1 MCVLETYLTHQ
12 ICEFMDVIGYSE
24 TKANVLRLLKNQVRE
39 FFGSPV
45 VRTQYF

>member
-1 MCVLETYLTHQ
+1 
-12 ICEFMDVIGYSE
+12 MDVIGYSE
-24 TKANVLRLLKNQVRE
+24 TKADVFKTFKNQVRE

>member
-1 MCVLETYLTHQ
+1 
-12 ICEFMDVIGYSE
+12 MDIIVYSE
-24 TKANVLRLLKNQVRE
+24 TKANAVKTFKNQVRE

>member
-1 MCVLETYLTHQ
+1 
-12 ICEFMDVIGYSE
+12 MDVTGYSE
-24 TKANVLRLLKNQVRE
+24 TKADVFKTLQNQVRE

>member
-1 MCVLETYLTHQ
+1 
-12 ICEFMDVIGYSE
+12 MDIVVYSE
-24 TKANVLRLLKNQVRE
+24 TKANSFKTFKKQVRE